1 MPGMP
6 RDFQILFL
14 WILGKDIISGAVYF
28 LASKIEAFKNRGGD
42 DGRWSTDFEDI
53 TYLLNNRKSIWKE
66 ILETDI
72 AVGDYVQDFFTILL
86 DNRYLD
92 EWISVHL
99 GYSEQQRTDV
109 IISNIAELVE
119 IRKQRK

>member
-1 MPGMP
+1 M
-6 RDFQILFL
+6 
-14 WILGKDIISGAVYF
+14 GKDIISGAVYF